1 MNITDKLYT
10 EWAWR
15 TKTGV
20 PDINNPEDKV
30 ILDSL
35 INELTNTDGVVSKQE
50 VVAAIEG
57 GKFTPDELKTILNGI
72 SGVAYKKDVLE
83 YLNTKG
89 KAVSSSARRIYN
101 TLVDNG
107 DIQNFHT
114 YVRGGKMVDYASL
127 GTKGNLKAKFTNLVS
142 QDTLNYLMDL
152 KPSIG
157 NIATGKG
164 EVFLS
169 VLVSDVSS
177 DSGGKGDVA
186 AGGLGVEV
194 KNKGAV
200 PMGQKAGFGKNTDK
214 VMIDKII
221 SGVNSFLIRKI
232 DTSVTKGN
240 RPFHR
245 INKIIAAVL
254 DQNKNKLDDTI
265 EIANRAI
272 LSSYPG
278 IDFEGFNLT
287 KYKSGNGIDADKLE
301 SHFVK
306 KVIDKYVQDEDFD
319 QVFFLDDS
327 SGNYTKVQAG
337 DLNKLA
343 GNKISINMKDGL
355 PRWTYNF

>member
-15 TKTGV
+15 TKSGI
-20 PDINNPEDKV
+20 PDITNPEDKI
-30 ILDSL
+30 ILEEL
-35 INELTNTDGVVSKQE
+35 IKELTNTDGEVSKQE
-50 VVAAIEG
+50 VIDAIEG
-57 GKFTPDELKTILNGI
+57 GKFTPSELKTILNGI
-72 SGVAYKKDVLE
+72 SGVAYKKDVIE
-83 YLNTKG
+83 YLNSKG
-89 KAVSSSARRIYN
+89 KAVSTSARRIYN

-114 YVRGGKMVDYASL
+114 YVRGGKMVDYNGL
-127 GTKGNLKAKFTNLVS
+127 QNKGNLKDKFENIIS
-142 QDTLNYLMDL
+142 KNSISYLMDL

-164 EVFLS
+164 EVLLS
-169 VLVSDVSS
+169 VMISDVSS
-177 DSGGKGDVA
+177 DSGGKGDVS
-186 AGGLGVEV
+186 AGELGIEV
-194 KNKGAV
+194 KNRGAV

-221 SGVNSFLIRKI
+221 SGVNGFLIRKI
-232 DTSVTKGN
+232 DSSVTKGN

-278 IDFEGFNLT
+278 INFDGFNLT

-306 KVIDKYVQDEDFD
+306 KVIDKYVEDEEFD
-319 QVFFLDDS
+319 QVFFLDDA
-327 SGNYTKVQAG
+327 SGEYQKVQAKN
-337 DLNKLA
+337 LTNLA
-343 GNKISINMKDGL
+343 GTKISINMRDGL
-355 PRWTYNF
+355 TRWSYNF